1 MIKLSTNYKIET
13 ARSLTE
19 LAIQNNL
26 MSKYSNSEETAKEIS
41 KFFKTLLNE
50 LDSETNELNSD
61 N

>member
-26 MSKYSNSEETAKEIS
+26 MSKYK
-41 KFFKTLLNE
+41 NE
-50 LDSETNELNSD
+50 ADIIPMPCAGLMEFI
-61 N
+61 